1 MLRHFGQCAQIFWT
15 RWFFNPPRAQV
26 FNRFGDFDGLMR
38 CKPTVHFH
46 KNLHAIT
53 YDGMHGFDQ
62 FNGFEKFVSRQFQIA
77 VAKWIE
83 F

>member
-26 FNRFGDFDGLMR
+26 LNRFGDFDGLMR

-46 KNLHAIT
+46 KDLYAIT
-53 YDGMHGFDQ
+53 HDGMHGFDQ
-62 FNGFEKFVSRQFQIA
+62 FNGFEKFVARQFQIA
-77 VAKWIE
+77 IAKRIE